1 MSNVT
6 KLKNVAG
13 NLQTTLGSRLSYL
26 VVHTGFAL
34 VGVTMV
40 ATLGMSGAVAL
51 GCVGC
56 GILGGLTTYS
66 LAV

>member
-1 MSNVT
+1 MNNVT
-6 KLKNVAG
+6 NLKNVG
-13 NLQTTLGSRLSYL
+13 EKLRNTLGSRLSYT
-26 VVHTGFAL
+26 VVQTGFAL
-34 VGVTMV
+34 VGVVMV

-66 LAV
+66 LGV